1 MIVVLDCFQ
10 SSPRDANTNTTSS
23 YLDLSPLYGKDGKEQ
38 QTVRT
43 FERGMLHNDT
53 FANFRICG
61 FPPGVSALLICFN
74 RFHNYVAGQLY
85 EINEGGRFRGAN
97 EDHDLFQTARL

>member
-1 MIVVLDCFQ
+1 
-10 SSPRDANTNTTSS
+10 
-23 YLDLSPLYGKDGKEQ
+23 LSPLYGKDGKEQ
-38 QTVRT
+38 QAVRT
-43 FERGMLHNDT
+43 FKRGMLKKDT

-61 FPPGVSALLICFN
+61 FPPGVSALLISFN

-85 EINEGGRFRGAN
+85 DINEGGRFRGEN